1 MNVLKNYLKFI
12 LWQDIEKTNK
22 KKKSSW
28 LYLFIRY
35 AFALFFT
42 WGIYYISGEL
52 NLSKPIRIIF
62 VIYGVL
68 SILATAPCYS
78 IQLNKDGLEGWLPS
92 FGRYNSLS
100 TFVAPIYLLKY
111 CIDLEKNKEN

>member
-1 MNVLKNYLKFI
+1 MNVLNNYLKFI
-12 LWQDIEKTNK
+12 IWQDIEKTDK

-28 LYLFIRY
+28 VFLILRY

-42 WGIYYISGEL
+42 WGIYYISGKL
-52 NLSKPIRIIF
+52 NVSKPFRVIF
-62 VIYGVL
+62 VVYGVL
-68 SILATAPCYS
+68 SILTTAPCYS
-78 IQLNKDGLEGWLPS
+78 IQLEKKGLERWLPS

-111 CIDLEKNKEN
+111 CMELEKNKV

>member
-1 MNVLKNYLKFI
+1 MNVLNNYLKFI
-12 LWQDIEKTNK
+12 IWQDIEKTDK
-22 KKKSSW
+22 KKKSS
-28 LYLFIRY
+28 LVFLILRY

-52 NLSKPIRIIF
+52 NVSKPFRIIF
-62 VIYGVL
+62 VIYGVISML
-68 SILATAPCYS
+68 TTAPCYQ
-78 IQLNKDGLEGWLPS
+78 IQLKKEGLEGWLPS

-111 CIDLEKNKEN
+111 CMELEKNRV